1 MEVGVHVTKP
11 GQLED
16 HILRSYVGLED
27 EGLELLTTILPPY
40 NVENVAAICPRPGK
54 QVLKGWRNKHAFA
67 TPSGWH

>member
-1 MEVGVHVTKP
+1 MGVHVTKP

-40 NVENVAAICPRPGK
+40 NVENVATIEGAEPRDVLTPGLDSM
-54 QVLKGWRNKHAFA
+54 VGMAGSSHI
-67 TPSGWH
+67 